1 MERKVVVSRM
11 RTPDGTILVSK
22 HVHDFVT
29 HKDTKTGEVYILDG
43 GKDYRR
49 ESMNSIPGENVS
61 IYSDDPFE
69 VIRENLCRGTF
80 DEEGNRIWKPISKL
94 TDDHLKNILTYN
106 FERGLDDSDFSNYIR
121 EEIKYRCER
130 HISISD

>member
-121 EEIKYRCER
+121 EEIKYRYEH

>member
-1 MERKVVVSRM
+1 MDRKVVVSRM

-80 DEEGNRIWKPISKL
+80 DR
-94 TDDHLKNILTYN
+94 
-106 FERGLDDSDFSNYIR
+106 
-121 EEIKYRCER
+121 
-130 HISISD
+130 